1 LRGKIMK
8 RVWVALLAVLVSQQA
23 GAIDV
28 DIPGYSFAG
37 IANNLTGS
45 EGELVTNWPTPDS
58 SITDTSAATYVY
70 SWGTW
75 DAGHTGIVDTTAY
88 LDLSFDNDI
97 FDGVGVDL
105 SIFVVG
111 ANSQSIDITL
121 FDTVAGTS
129 SSMLTY
135 NSSTYTGYNVDVDG
149 QPPVDGVPD
158 PDFGIYVM
166 DIDLADFSYLGT
178 NPVDVIRLGIDYGSA
193 TPSLIGGYNTVAVVP
208 VPAAVWLFGSGLVGL
223 AGIARR
229 KRA

>member
-1 LRGKIMK
+1 
-8 RVWVALLAVLVSQQA
+8 
-23 GAIDV
+23 
-28 DIPGYSFAG
+28 
-37 IANNLTGS
+37 
-45 EGELVTNWPTPDS
+45 
-58 SITDTSAATYVY
+58 
-70 SWGTW
+70 
-75 DAGHTGIVDTTAY
+75 
-88 LDLSFDNDI
+88 
-97 FDGVGVDL
+97 VGVDL